1 MLLKGGEPPDCT
13 EGLIII
19 TFAFFSFELTFE
31 GNMMGGPLSMI
42 LLFITFEI
50 TRVQWHMHVLHFTT
64 LT

>member
-42 LLFITFEI
+42 FLF
-50 TRVQWHMHVLHFTT
+50 
-64 LT
+64 